1 MQNFPAKA
9 FSSTQS
15 MCISSYGNKLPFSIS
30 GLVCDADGAAL
41 FNRPLVVLLFHDLEF
56 VTEETGWNYS
66 AAEKNK

>member
-1 MQNFPAKA
+1 MCAVFPCKS

-15 MCISSYGNKLPFSIS
+15 MCISNYGNKFLFSIS
-30 GLVCDADGAAL
+30 DLVCDADGAAL

-66 AAEKNK
+66 AAEKK

>member
-1 MQNFPAKA
+1 MCSNPCKG

-15 MCISSYGNKLPFSIS
+15 MCISNYGNKFPLSIS
-30 GLVCDADGAAL
+30 DLVCDADGAAL
-41 FNRPLVVLLFHDLEF
+41 FNRPLVVLLLHDLDF